1 MEANE
6 YKCDADHEEVFVKDM
21 LLDRFNK
28 KFPEFDG
35 LSARMRSLLPDGYKH
50 YLVDFIVQDCVPG
63 FKTCRDTRWHV
74 DGNFEGD
81 NKYVL
86 WASGPNRTEFPV
98 QTPDLSGMPADRESQ
113 NAWLEGVMGEGS
125 EVPDQTIVSYDS
137 KTPHRGVVCRE
148 SGRRLFV
155 RMMATNY
162 IKPKNILKNHLPGGV

>member
-1 MEANE
+1 
-6 YKCDADHEEVFVKDM
+6 
-21 LLDRFNK
+21 
-28 KFPEFDG
+28 
-35 LSARMRSLLPDGYKH
+35 
-50 YLVDFIVQDCVPG
+50 VPG
-63 FKTCRDTRWHV
+63 FRTCRDTRWHV
-74 DGNFEGD
+74 DGNFAGD

-86 WASGPNRTEFPV
+86 WARGPNRTEFPAQV
-98 QTPDLSGMPADRESQ
+98 PDLSGIPADRESQ
-113 NAWLEGVMGEGS
+113 NVWLEKVMGEGF